1 MRGEAEVKLCLGP
14 YSKPLYESLLAEA
27 SQPAPRKASVSVDIV
42 GDCVRVRFE
51 ADDVNKLRV
60 VLNSYLYLAHAA
72 YSALKSTLQNPRES

>member
-1 MRGEAEVKLCLGP
+1 VPGEAEVKLCLGS

-27 SQPAPRKASVSVDIV
+27 SQPAPRKALVSVDIV
-42 GDCVRVRFE
+42 GDCVRIRLE

-72 YSALKSTLQNPRES
+72 YSTLKSTLRSPQDS